1 MGLALDEQKE
11 DDEVLNEKD
20 FSLVIEK
27 KLLRQIGGVAI
38 DFRKNRWMGSG
49 FVVSPLHGGGGSCC

>member
-11 DDEVLNEKD
+11 DDAVQQENG
-20 FSLVIEK
+20 FHIVIEK
-27 KLLRQIGGVAI
+27 KLLDRLGGVAI

-49 FVVSPLHGGGGSCC
+49 FSVTPLHNEGMSCC